1 MTSTNIG
8 VSESSSTAVGFSLQ
22 LQGTGSSYGD
32 FSWASAQSNTFGSV
46 NNGQTFNAG
55 PGSGSTYAWSNGA
68 TTSSISGLSA
78 GTYSVVVTDQFG
90 CTASASVTLTEPAV
104 LVADAG
110 ADQTVYYGYMDCAD
124 LAGSANGGCPAYN
137 YSWSNGAVG
146 STQTVCPTVSTD
158 YTVTV
163 VDQNGCTASDEV
175 SVCVIDVRCYAGNSG
190 NQKVEMCHIPPG
202 NPGNAHTICIDA
214 SAVPAHLAH
223 GCLLGDCSEA
233 NDCNATARF
242 GDEEDAESFSNSL
255 IFMHVVPNPFENGF
269 EVQMTVP
276 QKGEYTID
284 LVNAQGQTVLNIYS
298 GILESNKTNN
308 FSINAEELGEGIYF
322 LRASNYHGLIELS
335 KIIKL

>member
-1 MTSTNIG
+1 
-8 VSESSSTAVGFSLQ
+8 
-22 LQGTGSSYGD
+22 
-32 FSWASAQSNTFGSV
+32 
-46 NNGQTFNAG
+46 
-55 PGSGSTYAWSNGA
+55 
-68 TTSSISGLSA
+68 
-78 GTYSVVVTDQFG
+78 
-90 CTASASVTLTEPAV
+90 
-104 LVADAG
+104 
-110 ADQTVYYGYMDCAD
+110 MDCAD

-137 YSWSNGAVG
+137 YSWSNGAAG

-255 IFMHVVPNPFENGF
+255 IFMHVVPNPFESGF